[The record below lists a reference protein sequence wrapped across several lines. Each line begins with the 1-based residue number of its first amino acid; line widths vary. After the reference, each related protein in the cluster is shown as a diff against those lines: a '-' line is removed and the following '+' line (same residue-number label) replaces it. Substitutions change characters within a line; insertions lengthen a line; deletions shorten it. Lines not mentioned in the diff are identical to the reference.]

1 MSIRDQIG
9 KIIFGPTRLL
19 PPEAPTEIRLRRPVI
34 ETIVTPCWCATC
46 SEEIASTETAIRHH
60 RSGHHVLSTAQG
72 YIAFLRRVLAQNAD
86 YHRRI
91 LDLEH
96 WHSKGLEEIRE
107 LKSEEE

>member
-9 KIIFGPTRLL
+9 KIIFGPTRAL
-19 PPEAPTEIRLRRPVI
+19 PLETPIEIRLRRPVV
-34 ETIVTPCWCATC
+34 ETIATPCWCTTC
-46 SEEIASTETAIRHH
+46 SEEIASTEIAIQHH

-72 YIAFLRRVLAQNAD
+72 YIAFVRRLLAQNAD

-96 WHSKGLEEIRE
+96 MHSKGLEEIRK
-107 LKSEEE
+107 LKGEEG